1 MRKKAHV
8 WEEACSRSW
17 LLVGLVCE
25 VVVLDVLS
33 RSLSPPF
40 IRLEARRRQHV
51 MPSHMDPSII
61 TSWLSIAAPAWTAKV
76 SQDIVLPNEP
86 AYVA

>member
-1 MRKKAHV
+1 MRKKTHV

-25 VVVLDVLS
+25 VVVLDDVLS
-33 RSLSPPF
+33 RFLSPLF
-40 IRLEARRRQHV
+40 IRSEARRRQHV
-51 MPSHMDPSII
+51 MPSHWTHP
-61 TSWLSIAAPAWTAKV
+61 LSRRGFPAWTAKV